1 MSEAKES
8 PAACILEYVRVLA
21 INPGSTSTKL
31 ALLEAGEAG
40 VTVIESFS
48 EKHSPASTLAADLE
62 ARRKLVLARANA
74 WRPFDVVAARGGL
87 IGPVPAGVYEID
99 KEMVELCLAAPYGV
113 HPANLAAPLAREVA
127 DRFGVPAYVV
137 DPPTTDELEPV
148 ARISGAPGVSRR
160 SRVHALNLRYVARK
174 AAIATGGSLSNTPMI
189 GAHLGGGSSVVRFS
203 GGRMVDT
210 NDALLGEGP
219 FSPNRAGTVPIYGAI
234 EYTAKNGADA
244 ARQFFGRNAGFKG
257 LLGTDDLLTIEKR
270 LKDPEVKLIVD
281 AYVLQVAKYMFGMA
295 AAEKP
300 RAFFITGGVARFD
313 YVVNELK
320 KRLNWVAPVSVWP
333 GEFEMEALAEGAFRA
348 ISGVESPRRI
358 REVTHGN
365 AGL

>member
-1 MSEAKES
+1 MSETKET
-8 PAACILEYVRVLA
+8 PPACILEYVRVLA

-31 ALLEAGEAG
+31 ALLDADDAG

-48 EKHSPASTLAADLE
+48 EKHSPASSLVADLE

-87 IGPVPAGVYEID
+87 IGPVPAGVYLVD
-99 KEMVELCLAAPYGV
+99 QDMVDLCLAAPFGV
-113 HPANLAAPLAREVA
+113 HPANLAAPLASEVA
-127 DRFGVPAYVV
+127 RQFGVPAYVV
-137 DPPTTDELEPV
+137 DPPTIDELEPV
-148 ARISGAPGVSRR
+148 ARISGAPNIFRR
-160 SRVHALNLRYVARK
+160 SQVHALNLRFVARK
-174 AAIATGGSLSNTPMI
+174 AAANLGKELAEVSLI

-203 GGRMVDT
+203 NGRMVDT

-219 FSPNRAGTVPIYGAI
+219 FSPNRAGTVPIYGVI

-244 ARQFFGRNAGFKG
+244 AREFFGRNAGFKG

-270 LKDPEVKLIVD
+270 LKDPEVKLTVD
-281 AYVLQVAKYMFGMA
+281 AYVMQVAKYMLGMA

-300 RAFFITGGVARFD
+300 HSFFVTGGVARFG
-313 YVVNELK
+313 YVVEGLK
-320 KRLNWVAPVSVWP
+320 KRLDWVAPVSVWP
-333 GEFEMEALAEGAFRA
+333 GEFEMEALAEGAYRA
-348 ISGVESPRRI
+348 ASGIEAPRRI